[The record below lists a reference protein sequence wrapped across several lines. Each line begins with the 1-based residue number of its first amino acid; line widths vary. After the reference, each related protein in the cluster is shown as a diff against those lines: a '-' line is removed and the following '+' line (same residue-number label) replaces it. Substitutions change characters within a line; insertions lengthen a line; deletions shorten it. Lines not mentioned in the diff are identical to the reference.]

1 MNLAT
6 PWQQRTFQRVLGVLH
21 GGRLAHGLLICG
33 PEMLG
38 KQALM
43 RVLIAR
49 LLCTETQGFV
59 PKHRERSPP
68 VAGVDP
74 VICWRR
80 ARIPTITTSPCCR
93 TKRVC

>member
-1 MNLAT
+1 MNLVT
-6 PWQQRTFQRVLGVLH
+6 PWQQRTFERVLGVLD

-49 LLCTETQGFV
+49 LLCTETQ
-59 PKHRERSPP
+59 ERSPP
-68 VAGVDP
+68 AAGVDP

-80 ARIPTITTSPCCR
+80 APIPTITTSPCCR
-93 TKRVC
+93 TKRAC